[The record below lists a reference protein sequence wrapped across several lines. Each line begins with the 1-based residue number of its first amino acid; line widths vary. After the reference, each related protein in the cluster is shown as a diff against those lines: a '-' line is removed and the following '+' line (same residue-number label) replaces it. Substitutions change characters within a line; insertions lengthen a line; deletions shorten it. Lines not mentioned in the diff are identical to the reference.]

1 MDQLFNPAVAFTSAP
16 LDENDNPIPIVY
28 GPTQLKT
35 EEDNSSVSQQRQAES
50 NQTSTMKPVNMM
62 DSYYIVPS
70 PDGSDDLVH
79 YQHRVNKPTTVKL
92 NKEADKRYVNIEQQL
107 AQ

>member
-35 EEDNSSVSQQRQAES
+35 EEENSGVSQQRQSES
-50 NQTSTMKPVNMM
+50 TQTSTVKPANMM

-70 PDGSDDLVH
+70 PDGSDDPVH
-79 YQHRVNKPTTVKL
+79 YQHRVNKPAIVTS
-92 NKEADKRYVNIEQQL
+92 NNEADKRYVNAEKELI
-107 AQ
+107 